1 MMHWTAKTTP
11 TKIVRKTIF
20 AESGHSGTTKITNV
34 TGSKRPQ
41 AASAAPCLA
50 VGYSLRLPSSND
62 AITRPN
68 SSPEAVNP
76 SNNEAR

>member
-41 AASAAPCLA
+41 AATSGQRSALF
-50 VGYSLRLPSSND
+50 GGGLLTPS
-62 AITRPN
+62 AL
-68 SSPEAVNP
+68 E
-76 SNNEAR
+76 